1 MAIIN
6 LTDTDARSF
15 EVENF
20 IQNDAKVIFEHKVAE
35 YLLQNE
41 PDKNRIACKTEFKRS
56 HNTILVNGKRGMG
69 KTSFILSVIKQS
81 STWHEDVCV
90 LDIIDPTMIEM
101 KEHIFLNIVSS
112 IQEQVDN
119 KYRNCDGLNESI
131 YQSWKQSLIKL
142 SGGLSVLDG
151 VGSDHLK
158 EVLWD
163 SPELILEKGLA
174 NAKQGSKLEK
184 NLHAFIGE
192 SLRVLEKKA
201 FLLVFDDIDTSL
213 TEGKTVLE
221 TLRKYLTSPSLIV
234 TMLGDIDL
242 YSTIVRQLQWEKMDS
257 NGTLKKYEDLEPF
270 RNQIDH
276 LEEQYLTKLLKPE
289 NRITL
294 KSLYDLR
301 NQITVHNSI
310 EGNVEDLDNYVGDI
324 VNQLFFTSG
333 QTQYAK
339 LYKNV
344 LLSQSTRSVIQIL
357 KGWQLS
363 LSKQDGM
370 LFVVTLY
377 QVFFTTLKKQLEPFG
392 LLEPSS
398 ELTLST
404 LVKYMMHEGLSKDS
418 GMKLLP
424 DFDKDEKNVAI
435 IYLNALVN
443 TRFKPQQYLSYFVKV
458 GYALERFNATS
469 DAKPERFINHVGLN
483 GSISNTKL
491 AKRLL
496 TTFKIGSNT
505 HTINPVFFGN
515 FSVKNDDL
523 EKLESTENF
532 ALLMSRV
539 YNPKTGRY
547 SFLSLFNLLG
557 VLADLSYEK
566 TPENV
571 LSKINLIRDFYVF
584 DDTATVATSNE
595 DVIEAKYA
603 IPQFDVTLE
612 LKDQLIEWSKKAGQI
627 NQQLSLADL
636 AKMWTRVAYS
646 FNEIDSRSENKGKA
660 YSALLKLYVAAL
672 LNSVYIHCEQKK
684 GEHVDI
690 KNPSTDPQFF
700 YDKLKGYERGDSY
713 SLFDYLYECPA
724 LKQDVI
730 SLPEN
735 LKSSHGSPKPV
746 RNKKDF
752 KKLSET
758 EQKKAIA
765 SIDGWENYKS
775 ITVQNK
781 LRELGYKNVPSN
793 LEPLFIAMKSNP

>member
-6 LTDTDARSF
+6 LSDTDARSF
-15 EVENF
+15 DVENF
-20 IQNDAKVIFEHKVAE
+20 IQNDAKVIFEDKVVQ

-41 PDKNRIACKTEFKRS
+41 QDKNKVDCKTEFKRS

-81 STWHEDVCV
+81 SAWHEDVCV

-119 KYRNCDGLNESI
+119 KYRNCEGFNESI

-158 EVLWD
+158 EALWD
-163 SPELILEKGLA
+163 SPELILERGLA
-174 NAKQGSKLEK
+174 NAKQGSKLER
-184 NLHAFIGE
+184 NLHHFISE

-201 FLLVFDDIDTSL
+201 FLLVLDDIDTSL
-213 TEGKTVLE
+213 TEGKAVLE
-221 TLRKYLTSPSLIV
+221 TLRKYLTSPRLIV

-257 NGTLKKYEDLEPF
+257 NGTLKKYEDLETF
-270 RNQIDH
+270 RNQVDH

-294 KSLYDLR
+294 KTLFDLR
-301 NQITVHNSI
+301 NQITVQNSI
-310 EGNVEDLDNYVGDI
+310 GGDLDDLDKHVGDL
-324 VNQLFFTSG
+324 VNHLFYTDD
-333 QTQYAK
+333 QPKYAQ

-344 LLSQSTRSVIQIL
+344 LLSQSTRSVIQVL
-357 KGWQLS
+357 KGWQTS
-363 LSKQDGM
+363 QDKQDDM
-370 LFVVTLY
+370 LFLDTLY
-377 QVFFTTLKKQLEPFG
+377 QVFFTTLKKHLESFG
-392 LLEPSS
+392 LLEPSC
-398 ELTLST
+398 ELTVST
-404 LVKYMMHEGLSKDS
+404 LAKYMMHKGLSKDS

-424 DFDKDEKNVAI
+424 DFDKDETNVAT

-443 TRFKPQQYLSYFVKV
+443 TRLKPQQYLSYFIKV
-458 GYALERFNATS
+458 GYALERFNTVS
-469 DAKPERFINHVGLN
+469 DAKPDRFINHVGMN

-505 HTINPVFFGN
+505 YTTNPVFFGN

-523 EKLESTENF
+523 EKLASTDNF
-532 ALLMSRV
+532 ALLLSRV

-557 VLADLSYEK
+557 VLADLSCEK

-571 LSKINLIRDFYVF
+571 LSKINLICDFYVF
-584 DDTATVATSNE
+584 DDTATGATSNE
-595 DVIEAKYA
+595 DIIETKYP
-603 IPQFDVTLE
+603 IPQFDVTAV
-612 LKDQLIEWSKKAGQI
+612 LKNQLIDWCKKSELI

-636 AKMWTRVAYS
+636 AKMWTRLAYS

-660 YSALLKLYVAAL
+660 YGELLKLYVAAL

-684 GEHVDI
+684 GKHVDI

-700 YDKLKGYERGDSY
+700 FDKLKGYESENLY
-713 SLFDYLYECPA
+713 TLFDYLYECPA
-724 LKQDVI
+724 LKPDII

-735 LKSSHGSPKPV
+735 LKSSHSAPKPA

-781 LRELGYKNVPSN
+781 LRNLGYKNVPSN
-793 LEPLFIAMKSNP
+793 LEPLFIAIKSNL